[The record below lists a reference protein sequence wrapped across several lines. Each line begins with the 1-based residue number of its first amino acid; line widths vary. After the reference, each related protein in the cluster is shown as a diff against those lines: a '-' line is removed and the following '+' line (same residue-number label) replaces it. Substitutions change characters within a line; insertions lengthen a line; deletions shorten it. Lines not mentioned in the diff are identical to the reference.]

1 MVSLAEFIKYSKILF
16 QLCGFWTFS
25 DNQGPVIY
33 WGFQKQQKT
42 SKLLAYKMI
51 FFFFL

>member
-1 MVSLAEFIKYSKILF
+1 MVSLTEFIKYSEILF

-25 DNQGPVIY
+25 DNQGLVLY

-42 SKLLAYKMI
+42 SKLPRLQND
-51 FFFFL
+51 FFL